1 MLAARNGRS
10 PPRGCHSLAGMAL
23 AGARLIDCRLV
34 DLSSLVRTPLQ
45 RLLYQKLCS
54 VMTFGQM
61 TASNDTCKGRARDGI
76 WVAAC
81 TQPPVP
87 RVVSNTLSM
96 TLSARAAQWG
106 SWEWLSNVI
115 WRICIR
121 ELAGGARHVSRYRL
135 VRQTTP
141 ISLDGHPTR
150 LAFAISRTGYHGRVV
165 CQAGFKNGAQGYAPS
180 RATLSH
186 PMAYLF

>member
-141 ISLDGHPTR
+141 ISLHGHPTR

-165 CQAGFKNGAQGYAPS
+165 CQAGFEN
-180 RATLSH
+180 
-186 PMAYLF
+186 